1 MLTRIHRRGLQP
13 LNLNCPGVVQFR
25 VSVSGINLPATV
37 TICFWCSVE
46 STGTVELGG
55 NNQTNSL
62 TTISGIIS
70 NGLDANSTS
79 SVSVNSVVKNG
90 SGTITL
96 TGANTYTGSTS
107 VIMVS

>member
-1 MLTRIHRRGLQP
+1 M
-13 LNLNCPGVVQFR
+13 
-25 VSVSGINLPATV
+25 
-37 TICFWCSVE
+37 FWKNCSVE

-79 SVSVNSVVKNG
+79 SVSVNSVAKNG

-107 VIMVS
+107 VNSGELAVSGSGTLGSSSAVTVSSGAVLKLATASPLPFA